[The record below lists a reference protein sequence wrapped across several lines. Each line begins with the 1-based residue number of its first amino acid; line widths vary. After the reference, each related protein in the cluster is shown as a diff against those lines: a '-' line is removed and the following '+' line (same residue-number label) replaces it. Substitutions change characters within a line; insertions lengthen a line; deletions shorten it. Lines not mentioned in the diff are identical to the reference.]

1 MPTTWEFAEVEGAGV
16 QWKQTATS
24 KSSAPQA
31 EITVGAVVAALFED
45 AHGVK
50 RVEVNRSR

>member
-24 KSSAPQA
+24 EPSAPQT
-31 EITVGAVVAALFED
+31 EIIVDVVVAAMFED
-45 AHGVK
+45 EHGAK
-50 RVEVNRSR
+50 RVEVN